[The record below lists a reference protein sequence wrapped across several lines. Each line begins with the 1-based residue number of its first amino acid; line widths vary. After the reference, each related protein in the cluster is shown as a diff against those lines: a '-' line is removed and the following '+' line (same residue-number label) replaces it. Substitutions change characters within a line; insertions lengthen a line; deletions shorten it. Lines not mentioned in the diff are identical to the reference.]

1 MDQVDVAVVADG
13 DQPER
18 SRLPATVRPS
28 LAGEPVD
35 HREPRL
41 AAAGDRH
48 RLVAA
53 DPLPR
58 LPHAFRVH
66 LDQPEQQLQRLAPL
80 RPQAIE
86 QIVRRPAEQAG
97 KAALFGEKPA
107 T

>member
-1 MDQVDVAVVADG
+1 MDQVDSAIVANG

-18 SRLPATVRPS
+18 SCLTAAVRPA